1 MTGAALGKRT
11 LAGQFMRHVA
21 MLVIGSIAFILIGLE
36 LTADWVDDEGQFEAA
51 VDIEEQLEALVIGN
65 EETRVL
71 YERYLDAIEAA
82 EATEAIRG
90 DIALYSL
97 CGAAL
102 LLGLIAAYI
111 NATRLAAPISS
122 VAKASRQLSQGTLD
136 LRVSVDARAPME
148 IQDLARSTNELAL
161 ILSRTERQLRFTA
174 AAAAHEIRTPLAVL
188 RGRLHAHQD
197 GLIDLGA
204 DEVDSLLKRLDG
216 LELLISDVEQLSML
230 QEGGLHIERKRTDL
244 SAVVLDAV
252 AAAQHADPELRI
264 SCRGTSATVWVD
276 IDPTRFRQVC
286 TNILTNTVNYAGPT
300 AHVDITLTPMDKHVS
315 VVFVDDGPGFSE
327 EALEHAT
334 DPYWRDEASRSRDTG
349 GSGLG
354 LGIAQAIVSRHEG
367 RMALSN
373 APGGGAVIRITL
385 PR

>member
-1 MTGAALGKRT
+1 MTGAALGRRT
-11 LAGQFMRHVA
+11 LAGLFMRNVA
-21 MLVIGSIAFILIGLE
+21 VLVVGSVAFILIGLE
-36 LTADWVDDEGQFEAA
+36 LTADWVDYEGQFEAA
-51 VDIEEQLEALVIGN
+51 TEIEEQLEALVVEN
-65 EETRVL
+65 DETRGL
-71 YERYLDAIEAA
+71 YERYLEALEAA
-82 EATEAIRG
+82 EATEAVRG

-102 LLGLIAAYI
+102 LLGLIAAYV
-111 NATRLAAPISS
+111 NARRLAAPISS
-122 VAKASRQLSQGTLD
+122 VARAARQLSQGTLD
-136 LRVSVDARAPME
+136 LRVSVDDRAPLE

-197 GLIDLGA
+197 GLIDLGSH
-204 DEVDSLLKRLDG
+204 EVDSLLRRLDG

-230 QEGGLHIERKRTDL
+230 QEGGFQIERKRTDL

-252 AAAQHADPELRI
+252 AAAQHADPELQVT
-264 SCRGTSATVWVD
+264 CRGTGAAVWVD
-276 IDPTRFRQVC
+276 IDATRLRQVC
-286 TNILTNTVNYAGPT
+286 TNILTNAVIYAG
-300 AHVDITLTPMDKHVS
+300 ASVHVEITLTPMDKQVS
-315 VVFVDDGPGFSE
+315 IVFVDDGPGFSP
-327 EALEHAT
+327 EALKHAT

-354 LGIAQAIVSRHEG
+354 LGIAQAIVARHDG
-367 RMALSN
+367 RLALSN
-373 APGGGAVIRITL
+373 SPGGGAVIRVTL